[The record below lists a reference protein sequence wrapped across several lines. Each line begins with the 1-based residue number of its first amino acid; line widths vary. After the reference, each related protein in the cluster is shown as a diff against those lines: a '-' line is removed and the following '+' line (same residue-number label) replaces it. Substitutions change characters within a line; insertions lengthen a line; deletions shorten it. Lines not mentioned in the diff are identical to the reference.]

1 MSTNNNTV
9 KNNNMTKFLCLIIG
23 AVVLVAAVAVGI
35 FFATRGGSNDNE
47 YLPKDYYGEP
57 NGLDEDHTARY

>member
-1 MSTNNNTV
+1 
-9 KNNNMTKFLCLIIG
+9 MTKFLCLIIG

>member
-1 MSTNNNTV
+1 
-9 KNNNMTKFLCLIIG
+9 MTKFLCLIIG

-47 YLPKDYYGEP
+47 FLPKDYYGEP
-57 NGLDEDHTARY
+57 SGLDEDHTARY

>member
-1 MSTNNNTV
+1 MSTNV
-9 KNNNMTKFLCLIIG
+9 KNSNMTKFLCLIIG

-35 FFATRGGSNDNE
+35 FFATRGSGNGTE

-57 NGLDEDHTARY
+57 AGGDEDHTNRY